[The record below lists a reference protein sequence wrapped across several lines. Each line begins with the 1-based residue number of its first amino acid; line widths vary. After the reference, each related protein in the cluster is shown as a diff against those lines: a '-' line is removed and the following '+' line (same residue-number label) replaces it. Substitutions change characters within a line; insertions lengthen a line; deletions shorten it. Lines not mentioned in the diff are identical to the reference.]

1 MQSFDN
7 EMQFFESILIF
18 EDSNDGL
25 QGQRIK
31 IQIETHMKGC
41 HVQNILLLVSLL
53 TLSISL
59 GSSKDKKQNIQVSV

>member
-41 HVQNILLLVSLL
+41 HVQRSPKYFTVGFFAD
-53 TLSISL
+53 SI
-59 GSSKDKKQNIQVSV
+59 N